1 MQYLPAIFFSSKAPL
16 NCATVC
22 SRTITFGTISGS
34 IAQVL
39 GGSLL
44 EVYRL
49 LKQVEGRE
57 RDELTQAHAQAALG
71 ELDTIMR
78 GFLFPQPT
86 LTKKISVL
94 DQL

>member
-1 MQYLPAIFFSSKAPL
+1 M
-16 NCATVC
+16 
-22 SRTITFGTISGS
+22 
-34 IAQVL
+34 
-39 GGSLL
+39 
-44 EVYRL
+44 YRL

-71 ELDTIMR
+71 ELDTVMR
-78 GFLFPQPT
+78 GFLFPQQT